1 MRYDVPDG
9 VGNLISLVYRGDL
22 MQQEITTLESLDAR
36 MRSEGYRSMLSSIP
50 EEERAEAGLYI
61 YKHKYKKQHKH
72 IRVRSCG
79 GWLYIESEETIH
91 D

>member
-9 VGNLISLVYRGDL
+9 VGDLIPLVYRGYL

-61 YKHKYKKQHKH
+61 YKHKYKKTTQTHKSQKLRWMALH
-72 IRVRSCG
+72 RKRG
-79 GWLYIESEETIH
+79 NHT
-91 D
+91 